1 MKWQQLAHTVDTF
14 YCKSMSKSSKIHF
27 CVLFKVR
34 RLHLEFYVKKKNAA
48 NVLLEF
54 CLILVSNPLPLLPS
68 IIVCNRCYWS
78 CLGILWDLRW
88 GLFLPNTIML
98 INSCFGDLRPPDP
111 LWSARPILTERP
123 LSCQVGRRIGR
134 IICPLEGNCRGG

>member
-98 INSCFGDLRPPDP
+98 INSCFGDLRP
-111 LWSARPILTERP
+111 LILSGQP
-123 LSCQVGRRIGR
+123 GPSCQLSGGKMHRTDH
-134 IICPLEGNCRGG
+134 LSFRGKL